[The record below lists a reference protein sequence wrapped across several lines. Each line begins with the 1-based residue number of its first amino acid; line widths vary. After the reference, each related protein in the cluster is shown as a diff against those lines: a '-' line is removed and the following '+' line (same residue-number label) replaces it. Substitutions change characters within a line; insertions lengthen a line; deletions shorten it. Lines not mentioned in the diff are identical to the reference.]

1 MNHDTDPVAHIRPL
15 ELTTLD
21 DVTRLVLREIQHAD
35 ELARAGKFG
44 GTHVIPG
51 GPDSERLPKLV
62 EEVGEV
68 ATAMNEIGF
77 GNGTREVDLLDELID
92 TAALATG
99 WAAAILERRP

>member
-1 MNHDTDPVAHIRPL
+1 MKHDTDPVAHIQPL
-15 ELTTLD
+15 QLPTLY
-21 DVTRLVLREIQHAD
+21 DVTRRVLREIQHQD

-44 GTHVIPG
+44 GTHAIPG

-68 ATAMNEIGF
+68 ARAMNEIGF
-77 GNGTREVDLLDELID
+77 GNGTREVELLNELID